1 MAKER
6 AEELVK
12 ALHKYMEAEG
22 IHITASIGVALAR
35 GRKTDFE
42 VLYKTADYA
51 LYQAKKQGRDRY
63 VIKVYIKLNK
73 ILKERKGTSTSMGM
87 QDKKVY

>member
-1 MAKER
+1 MVGRIGGDEFIAFMSISEAEMAKER

-12 ALHKYMEAEG
+12 ALHKYMEPEG

-35 GRKTDFE
+35 GTKTDFE

-63 VIKVYIKLNK
+63 VITEI
-73 ILKERKGTSTSMGM
+73 E
-87 QDKKVY
+87 